1 MVKRL
6 LPQLHTHPAQ
16 DPEKPNQQ
24 TLCIIGLHEQVH
36 VTVIELLFIG
46 LCDLYLLVIDA
57 FPYKKKKKG
66 DLKITLGT
74 PSKVN
79 SLLKLVGS

>member
-57 FPYKKKKKG
+57 FPYKKKKG
-66 DLKITLGT
+66 
-74 PSKVN
+74 
-79 SLLKLVGS
+79 